1 MRLIILGPPGA
12 GKGTQ
17 ADRLAKKYDL
27 QSLSTGQVLRDK
39 VALGDSLG
47 AQANTYMSA
56 GKLIPDQLMIDILS
70 DTMGRGLFKGF
81 A

>member
-47 AQANTYMSA
+47 AQAN
-56 GKLIPDQLMIDILS
+56 LICQQVS
-70 DTMGRGLFKGF
+70 
-81 A
+81 